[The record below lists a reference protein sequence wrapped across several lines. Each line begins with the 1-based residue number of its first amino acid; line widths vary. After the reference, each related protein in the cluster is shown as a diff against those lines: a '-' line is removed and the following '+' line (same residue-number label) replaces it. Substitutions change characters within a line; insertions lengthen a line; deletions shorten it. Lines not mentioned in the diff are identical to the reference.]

1 MWRESRVKKIKKFI
15 DHILLLFSFE
25 KHYFDKENIRNDFV
39 GHPLLDDTVESKI
52 DINQIFEKNK
62 ALISVFPG
70 SRISEIDVL
79 TPILLDFI
87 KLMNSKYQDF
97 IYIFH
102 STKQHDQLIQNYIKS
117 KDLKNCEIISDDKIK
132 SHTLKKS
139 VFAVAKSGTVS
150 LEICKSKIPSI
161 ILYKMN
167 FINYLIVRILINV
180 KFANII
186 NIAAK
191 EEVIP
196 ELLQT
201 KCNAKNI
208 FETVSNFINNPNKM
222 KAQINKTQ
230 LILEKLKSSTPSALS
245 ASKILIKYL

>member
-1 MWRESRVKKIKKFI
+1 
-15 DHILLLFSFE
+15 
-25 KHYFDKENIRNDFV
+25 
-39 GHPLLDDTVESKI
+39 
-52 DINQIFEKNK
+52 
-62 ALISVFPG
+62 
-70 SRISEIDVL
+70 
-79 TPILLDFI
+79 
-87 KLMNSKYQDF
+87 
-97 IYIFH
+97 
-102 STKQHDQLIQNYIKS
+102 
-117 KDLKNCEIISDDKIK
+117 
-132 SHTLKKS
+132 
-139 VFAVAKSGTVS
+139 
-150 LEICKSKIPSI
+150 
-161 ILYKMN
+161 MN
-167 FINYLIVRILINV
+167 FINYLIVRTLIKV

-222 KAQINKTQ
+222 KTQINKTQ